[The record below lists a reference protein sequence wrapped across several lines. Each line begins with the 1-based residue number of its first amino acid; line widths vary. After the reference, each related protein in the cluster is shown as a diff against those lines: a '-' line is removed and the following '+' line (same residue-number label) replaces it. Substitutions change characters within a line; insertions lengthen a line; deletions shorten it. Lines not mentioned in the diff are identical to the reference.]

1 MVPKAEYLIIWPP
14 CVFYLQMYIMDVI
27 MKYGL
32 KEKKKEKRKEKKW
45 EGIYTLSFFALCSCE
60 CK

>member
-1 MVPKAEYLIIWPP
+1 
-14 CVFYLQMYIMDVI
+14 MYIMDVI